1 MVLGARGSC
10 SFYPMPSILLVDDSP
25 VALRALAQRLTSEGF
40 EVREA
45 LSVAAAR
52 SLDATTI
59 GRLFCAILDLQLADG
74 DGTDLAAN
82 LLGRRPFLPVAFFTM
97 GATPSLVESARG
109 RGPVFLK
116 PDVTPVIQW
125 VKRTLRPSQ
134 PPPAH

>member
-1 MVLGARGSC
+1 
-10 SFYPMPSILLVDDSP
+10 MPSILLVDDSP
-25 VALRALAQRLTSEGF
+25 VALRALTQRLTAEGF

-52 SLDATTI
+52 NLDGATL
-59 GRLFCAILDLQLADG
+59 GRLLVAILDLQLGDG

-82 LLGRRPFLPVAFFTM
+82 LVARRPSLPIAFFTS

-116 PDVTPVIQW
+116 PDMTPLVQW
-125 VKRTLRPSQ
+125 VKRALRPSQ
-134 PPPAH
+134 PPPTK